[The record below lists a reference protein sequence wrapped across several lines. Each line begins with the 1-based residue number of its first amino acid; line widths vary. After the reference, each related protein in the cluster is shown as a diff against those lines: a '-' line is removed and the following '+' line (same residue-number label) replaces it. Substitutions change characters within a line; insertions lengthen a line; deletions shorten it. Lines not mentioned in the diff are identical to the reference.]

1 MTNMIWTTVKRWKFT
16 VCPIQEKRQL
26 MLQAEFRSLLW
37 TKDID
42 IMILVD
48 LDEQNIKDYD
58 AKLSDITFDINLDN
72 DLMIMPIVKNE
83 NHFRKWIEAYP
94 FYRNIEKEGV
104 KLYAA

>member
-1 MTNMIWTTVKRWKFT
+1 MTNMIWTTL
-16 VCPIQEKRQL
+16 QEYTN
-26 MLQAEFRSLLW
+26 E
-37 TKDID
+37 
-42 IMILVD
+42 
-48 LDEQNIKDYD
+48 IKDYD

>member
-1 MTNMIWTTVKRWKFT
+1 MTNMIWTTL
-16 VCPIQEKRQL
+16 QEYTNEIKEVYGCHL
-26 MLQAEFRSLLW
+26 
-37 TKDID
+37 KNV
-42 IMILVD
+42 ILYGSYARGD
-48 LDEQNIKDYD
+48 QNEE
-58 AKLSDITFDINLDN
+58 SDINLDN